1 MNKDIILNFLLL
13 LHVFLLDLDGRL
25 DDFLVKRIVVLLMSN
40 ANITIHFLWKAA
52 RT

>member
-1 MNKDIILNFLLL
+1 MILNFPLL
-13 LHVFLLDLDGRL
+13 LHVFLHVLDGRL

-40 ANITIHFLWKAA
+40 ANITIHFLRKAA